1 MTKRITFGKGGPSGP
16 PFPFLRRRLGAGY
29 SVTELSLLL
38 LAIGIVAAAVPF
50 FFGSRQAAQDAE
62 AKADARTAESAAL
75 QIAADNGGR
84 FNGPRGVTT
93 RSLVSMAPDLV
104 NTDLSVP
111 IVHAQTF
118 TIRVKSPSGNVFDL
132 KRSRDGSEEA
142 TCSVAGTGGCPRD
155 GTW

>member
-1 MTKRITFGKGGPSGP
+1 MKTITSSRKGGPSGP
-16 PFPFLRRRLGAGY
+16 PFRFLRRRLGPGY
-29 SVTELSLLL
+29 SITELTLLL
-38 LAIGIVAAAVPF
+38 LAIGVVAAAVPF
-50 FFGSRQAAQDAE
+50 IWGSRQAAQDSE

-84 FNGPRGVTT
+84 FDGPRGVTA

-111 IVHAQTF
+111 IVHRDTV
-118 TIRVKSPSGNVFDL
+118 TIRVKSSSGNIFDV
-132 KRSRDGSEEA
+132 KRSRDGNEEA

>member
-1 MTKRITFGKGGPSGP
+1 MNITLNRKGGPSGP
-16 PFPFLRRRLGAGY
+16 PFRFLRRRLGGGY
-29 SVTELSLLL
+29 SITELTLLL
-38 LAIGIVAAAVPF
+38 LAIGLVAAAVPF

-62 AKADARTAESAAL
+62 AKANARTAESAAL
-75 QIAADNGGR
+75 QIAAQNGGR
-84 FNGPRGVTT
+84 FSGPHGVTA

-104 NTDLSVP
+104 NTDLRVP
-111 IVHAQTF
+111 IVQPETL

-132 KRSRDGSEEA
+132 THSPDGDDA

>member
-1 MTKRITFGKGGPSGP
+1 MKTITFSRKGGPSGP
-16 PFPFLRRRLGAGY
+16 PFRFLRRRLGAGY
-29 SVTELSLLL
+29 SITELTLLL
-38 LAIGIVAAAVPF
+38 LAIGLVAAAVPF
-50 FFGSRQAAQDAE
+50 FVGSRQAAQDAE

-75 QIAADNGGR
+75 QIAAQNGGR
-84 FNGPRGVTT
+84 FNGAHGVTP

-104 NTDLSVP
+104 NTDLPVP
-111 IVHAQTF
+111 IVHPQTF
-118 TIRVKSPSGNVFDL
+118 TIRVKSGSGNVFDL